1 MRFLDSL
8 RSLGM
13 TSWIRSLGMTITA
26 VAGILFLTGCCDCIY
41 TVKVSNPLDS
51 DRHPEMVELCM
62 QDIDDALSLAEGE
75 TFVIRDRKGHE
86 IPYQVTYDGKVIF
99 QVQMKAG
106 VTERFRITKGQP
118 SVYESLVFGKQ
129 YPERV
134 DDFVWEND
142 LVGFRAYG
150 PGLQAKGERGFGY
163 DIFTKRN
170 TTQPVL
176 EMFYELAL
184 GERTKSIHKELLAVD
199 RQKAND
205 YKIDSM
211 TFHVDHGYGMD
222 AYAVGPTLGAG
233 VTALIDKDIIYPWC
247 YKEYEILDNGPLRF
261 SFRLTFNPFAVGDD
275 TNVIETRVITLDLG
289 SHLNHTAVTYENLTE
304 PKEMVTGI
312 VLRDKDGKEVA
323 DIDKGYIAYP
333 APSMNFDTRNPDLDN
348 GIHFMGHVY
357 PETMREARTV
367 YHSEK
372 ERKEERGGAPG
383 HILAFREYKP
393 GEEFKYYWGFGWS
406 HSEMKTY
413 EQWIQYLEKF
423 SEMVRNP
430 LHVTVK

>member
-1 MRFLDSL
+1 MRFLDTL
-8 RSLGM
+8 RSF
-13 TSWIRSLGMTITA
+13 GMTIAA
-26 VAGILFLTGCCDCIY
+26 VASILLLAGCCNCVYIV
-41 TVKVSNPLDS
+41 TVSNPLNA

-62 QDIDDALSLAEGE
+62 QDVASALSLAEGE
-75 TFVIRDRKGHE
+75 TFVVRDRKGNE
-86 IPYQVTYDGKVIF
+86 IPHQVTYDGKLIF
-99 QVQMKAG
+99 QVQMKANG
-106 VTERFRITKGQP
+106 IESFRITKGQP
-118 SVYESLVFGKQ
+118 SDYENLVFGKQ

-261 SFRLTFNPFAVGDD
+261 SFRLTFNPFTVGDD
-275 TNVIETRVITLDLG
+275 TNVIETRIITLDVG
-289 SHLNHTAVTYENLTE
+289 SHMNHTSVRYDNLSE
-304 PKEMVTGI
+304 SKDIVAGI

-348 GIHFMGHVY
+348 GTHFMGHVY
-357 PETMREARTV
+357 PEDMREIKTV

-372 ERKEERGGAPG
+372 EMKEERGGAPG
-383 HILAFREYKP
+383 HLLAYSEYEP

-406 HSEMKTY
+406 HSEMRTY
-413 EQWIQYLEKF
+413 EQWIKYLETF
-423 SEMVRNP
+423 SDMVRNP
-430 LHVTVK
+430 LCVTVK

>member
-1 MRFLDSL
+1 MKSINILIS
-8 RSLGM
+8 
-13 TSWIRSLGMTITA
+13 A
-26 VAGILFLTGCCDCIY
+26 VAGILFFAGCCDCVY
-41 TVKVSNPLDS
+41 TVEVSNPTDA

-62 QDIDDALSLAEGE
+62 NEIAASLALAEDE
-75 TFVIRDRKGHE
+75 TVIVKNRKGHE
-86 IPYQVTYDGKVIF
+86 IPSQVTYDGKLIF
-99 QVQMKAG
+99 QVEMKAG
-106 VTERFRITKGQP
+106 NKESFRIVKGQP
-118 SVYESLVFGKQ
+118 SEYENLVFGKQ

-142 LVGFRAYG
+142 LVAFRAYG
-150 PGLQAKGERGFGY
+150 PALQAKGERGFGY

-170 TTQPVL
+170 TRQPVL

-184 GERTKSIHKELLAVD
+184 GERTKGIHKELLEVD

-233 VTALIDKDIIYPWC
+233 VTALVDKDIIYPWC

-312 VLRDKDGKEVA
+312 VLRDKDGNEVA
-323 DIDKGYIAYP
+323 EIEKGYIAYP
-333 APSMNFDTRNPDLDN
+333 APSMNFDPRNPDLDN

-357 PETMREARTV
+357 PQAMKDIKTV

-372 ERKEERGGAPG
+372 EMKEERGGAPG
-383 HILAFREYKP
+383 HLLAYSEYEP
-393 GEEFKYYWGFGWS
+393 GGEFKYYWGFGWS

-413 EQWIQYLEKF
+413 EQWIQYLETF
-423 SEMVRNP
+423 SDMVRNP
-430 LHVTVK
+430 LIVSGR